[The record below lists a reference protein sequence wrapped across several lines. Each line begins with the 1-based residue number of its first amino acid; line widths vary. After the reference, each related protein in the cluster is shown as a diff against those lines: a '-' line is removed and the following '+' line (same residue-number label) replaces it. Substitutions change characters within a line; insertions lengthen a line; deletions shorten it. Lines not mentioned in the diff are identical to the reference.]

1 MTPAAA
7 VTLAALLFALLCI
20 LVGSMVWQ
28 EAQRRPGSPSPTYVI
43 EDAVAYISGR
53 LSPEVRDRIGV
64 AGVRRII
71 EWEVYYLQGLAQKG
85 WRVPVE
91 SVAGGSDASIDYIQ
105 DRIAVVNGA
114 TYDRN
119 DISEVLQLEVA
130 YLDSIGVIGD
140 PVTLDDDEHQGGS
153 EA

>member
-28 EAQRRPGSPSPTYVI
+28 EAQRRSGRLPPTYVI

-85 WRVPVE
+85 RRVPVE
-91 SVAGGSDASIDYIQ
+91 SVAGGSDASIEYIQ

-114 TYDRN
+114 TYDRD
-119 DISEVLQLEVA
+119 DISDVLQLEVA
-130 YLDSIGVIGD
+130 YLNSIGVIGD